1 MTVLTQISNTSFM
14 NCLMASSVCGL
25 VGLCGM
31 DVEEMVDVRLP
42 LEADGVA
49 VGWCRSKK
57 RTLVPVKKQ
66 LTCAFVG
73 G

>member
-1 MTVLTQISNTSFM
+1 M
-14 NCLMASSVCGL
+14 
-25 VGLCGM
+25 CGM
-31 DVEEMVDVRLP
+31 DVEEIVDARLP
-42 LEADGVA
+42 VELDGVA

-66 LTCAFVG
+66 LIWAFVG

>member
-1 MTVLTQISNTSFM
+1 M
-14 NCLMASSVCGL
+14 NCLIASSVWGL

-31 DVEEMVDVRLP
+31 DVEEMVEVRLP
-42 LEADGVA
+42 LELEGVA

-66 LTCAFVG
+66 LIWALVG

>member
-1 MTVLTQISNTSFM
+1 MSVLTQISNTSFM

-31 DVEEMVDVRLP
+31 DVEEMVDARLP
-42 LEADGVA
+42 VEADGVA

-66 LTCAFVG
+66 LIWAFVG

>member
-1 MTVLTQISNTSFM
+1 M

-25 VGLCGM
+25 VGLCGI
-31 DVEEMVDVRLP
+31 DVEEMVEARLP
-42 LEADGVA
+42 LELDGVA
-49 VGWCRSKK
+49 VGWCSSKK

-66 LTCAFVG
+66 LIWALVG